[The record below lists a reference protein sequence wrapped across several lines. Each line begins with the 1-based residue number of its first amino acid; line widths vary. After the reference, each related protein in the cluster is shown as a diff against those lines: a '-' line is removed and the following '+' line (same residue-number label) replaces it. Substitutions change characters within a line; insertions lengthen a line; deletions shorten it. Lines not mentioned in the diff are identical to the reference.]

1 LPVSAQIHHKRPSE
15 YVEQFRELLDQA
27 VADRLRTNNVGVLM
41 SGGLDSPTVAASA
54 KRILSR
60 DGSAAE
66 LCAYTAVFKNLIPD
80 ERASLRRA
88 CGGKR

>member
-1 LPVSAQIHHKRPSE
+1 
-15 YVEQFRELLDQA
+15 
-27 VADRLRTNNVGVLM
+27 M

-80 ERASLRRA
+80 ESVVTQGLWR
-88 CGGKR
+88 KR